1 MLGLH
6 SLLLCP
12 QVAKIN
18 QYRFKEKVES
28 KFSELIE
35 LEKKLFTSSCLS
47 QHLRFH
53 SHCPKQMNVK
63 DNHLCSCSDCHS
75 CQATGSNLFTS
86 RLEEAKDIVK
96 VMRGECLIHH
106 AAFPSVS
113 MSRWWAGSAPLDWL
127 LSSHLRPVSA
137 RQRLPLG
144 Q

>member
-1 MLGLH
+1 MLCLH
-6 SLLLCP
+6 CLLLCL
-12 QVAKIN
+12 QEAKNN
-18 QYRFKEKVES
+18 QCRFKEKVDS
-28 KFSELIE
+28 KVPELIE
-35 LEKKLFTSSCLS
+35 LEKKLFTSSCRS
-47 QHLRFH
+47 QHLHFH
-53 SHCPKQMNVK
+53 NHCPKQMKVK
-63 DNHLCSCSDCHS
+63 DNHLCGCSDCHS

-113 MSRWWAGSAPLDWL
+113 MSRWWAGSVPLDWL

-137 RQRLPLG
+137 HQQLPPG